1 MSVELKDGDEYS
13 HRPTATQPAVAHD
26 QANEAKEDT
35 ARVQKEPTEN
45 GETQEASSGLSEE
58 NMNIQHP
65 EVVEQR
71 VADAEGKVVD
81 RDKPEKE
88 NKNRMPAAID
98 GLTTNHSDEDTSDSQ
113 PAMLEAQSAEVAE
126 EPSAPLTTQVVRPQS
141 PAKEEE
147 SDTLGERFHMGL
159 NTSIDES
166 IEAPN
171 HSDGV
176 IALVGGSQLESPS
189 RESEKLLHEV
199 ETESTEDKILE
210 ENELINTR
218 LALGLEHPPHIELPA
233 EVLERSPSIIPIPP
247 STSESLE
254 DLREVSDGVQE
265 WDDSTPTKEQGDPLQ
280 TVGSGISSADIPLN
294 ERELPAEEDEAS
306 MLNARLELGLEP
318 PVHAHIPADSL
329 EKSASVI
336 TIPASTPRIDDFV
349 SEDTTPEL
357 ETSEPGNSRETVPLT
372 EESLQIQDQDS
383 EEMFETRLEIGL
395 DYPVQI
401 DTSNKEFDPTV
412 SNVTIPPST
421 PHNLD
426 DIQPD
431 LEFQD
436 QVPLSQPDI
445 ATPPLPDV
453 SAPIKELKEENLPIE
468 DDEEALLERR
478 LELAIGSPEGVVES
492 ITLPTVTES
501 AVTLPSSTPPAEVS
515 ESNFAAVQE
524 SSRRVLSTSLPEDEA
539 DVDAASLCEQTPA
552 TDEDGNLIEDITPQ
566 VRSEAPKGTFT
577 HIPSL
582 EGATLVPLQS
592 LDDQELEP
600 QADPKGIK
608 SQTSL
613 SSYDISGHT
622 VSLEETNLPA
632 EDTEQELLARR
643 LELGPSAPVGA
654 EVVSVPLEKTAR
666 VTALPPTPQA
676 IEVISEGTGVTS
688 AGEER
693 EAIHQTYV
701 TQAGYS
707 GDHSGQKLPQT
718 PEEILTPPG
727 DPLPSHQDRINEDSG
742 SPVRPSLNAPGSD
755 AVAESTAT
763 VKPSARP
770 EVDNEVD
777 RPVIRVVGFEGDTV
791 ETSGRPAS
799 PLPLGQTSREAFVFD
814 TPDGSDHYQGFPPA
828 NITTSEHVDTT
839 APEITVLQVED
850 SPPPRIVS
858 SVPKDGI
865 TQLIPVRI
873 HNSDSDTQLRPEAQ
887 RMLSTTPEAPT
898 SPRSETFDETD
909 EYKQQNIPIVRPKE
923 VEPPLPDTPGPQIPS
938 VNLEVPL
945 VEVTSS
951 KDERMGFVDDARS
964 ERSVATSVAPI
975 APNSPRFISPIPT
988 PSLDSTQFMLGE
1000 SGLSQTGISDTNRK
1014 TSLMEDPV
1022 QMQRETEDPIAELA
1036 PNLKDALNS
1045 SIEPNTTFKLDMQ
1058 PQLAPVAEDGMVDAN
1073 ATVSSRPAR
1082 PRHTSSPSTWS
1093 VNRSSGWFQSGSHA
1107 KDAGRPS
1114 LEIASGEFSRPLR
1127 SAPPEYPPE
1136 VGVGSKGKDDGRCV
1150 IF

>member
-1 MSVELKDGDEYS
+1 
-13 HRPTATQPAVAHD
+13 
-26 QANEAKEDT
+26 
-35 ARVQKEPTEN
+35 
-45 GETQEASSGLSEE
+45 
-58 NMNIQHP
+58 
-65 EVVEQR
+65 
-71 VADAEGKVVD
+71 
-81 RDKPEKE
+81 
-88 NKNRMPAAID
+88 
-98 GLTTNHSDEDTSDSQ
+98 
-113 PAMLEAQSAEVAE
+113 
-126 EPSAPLTTQVVRPQS
+126 
-141 PAKEEE
+141 
-147 SDTLGERFHMGL
+147 
-159 NTSIDES
+159 
-166 IEAPN
+166 
-171 HSDGV
+171 
-176 IALVGGSQLESPS
+176 
-189 RESEKLLHEV
+189 
-199 ETESTEDKILE
+199 
-210 ENELINTR
+210 
-218 LALGLEHPPHIELPA
+218 
-233 EVLERSPSIIPIPP
+233 
-247 STSESLE
+247 
-254 DLREVSDGVQE
+254 
-265 WDDSTPTKEQGDPLQ
+265 
-280 TVGSGISSADIPLN
+280 
-294 ERELPAEEDEAS
+294 
-306 MLNARLELGLEP
+306 
-318 PVHAHIPADSL
+318 
-329 EKSASVI
+329 
-336 TIPASTPRIDDFV
+336 
-349 SEDTTPEL
+349 
-357 ETSEPGNSRETVPLT
+357 
-372 EESLQIQDQDS
+372 
-383 EEMFETRLEIGL
+383 MFETRLEIGL

-436 QVPLSQPDI
+436 Q
-445 ATPPLPDV
+445 
-453 SAPIKELKEENLPIE
+453 ELKEENLPIE

-666 VTALPPTPQA
+666 VTALPPTLQA

-693 EAIHQTYV
+693 EAIHQT
-701 TQAGYS
+701 S
-707 GDHSGQKLPQT
+707 FLRHQKRSCAS
-718 PEEILTPPG
+718 G

-1045 SIEPNTTFKLDMQ
+1045 PIEPNTTFKLDMQ